1 MHTTKANR
9 MIVLQSCKSSI
20 TLQKTEKA
28 RKEMNSWDS
37 SVRITAAVYSYS
49 DQENQWQIIKLTP
62 SILSIYCKFRFEIA
76 YLLFATYPPLREKNP
91 NKIPPSFHQIWV
103 CCLNLFFYSK
113 IRKRKEPH
121 RIKMSPILSS

>member
-1 MHTTKANR
+1 M
-9 MIVLQSCKSSI
+9 
-20 TLQKTEKA
+20 A

-76 YLLFATYPPLREKNP
+76 YLLFATYPPLREKKPKQNP
-91 NKIPPSFHQIWV
+91 TIFPSNMGLLSESVFLLQD
-103 CCLNLFFYSK
+103 K
-113 IRKRKEPH
+113 EKKRTPQN
-121 RIKMSPILSS
+121 